1 MKLYKVVKLWWVL
14 LCVHVTLTYL
24 FVSHSYGNEVLLN
37 SIIKTYSISVV
48 VLYIFYALFNH
59 SRLVMPI
66 VGQLYGRVIVFTVIC
81 FINIFAATQLDAT
94 MFKVISSILLLCT
107 IVVIYNGSKLLD
119 KPFIHSK

>member
-1 MKLYKVVKLWWVL
+1 MKSYKVVKLWWSL

-24 FVSHSYGNEVLLN
+24 FISHNYGSEVLLN

-59 SRLVMPI
+59 SRLVIPV
-66 VGQLYGRVIVFTVIC
+66 VGQLYNRVIVFTVIC
-81 FINIFAATQLDAT
+81 FINMFAATQLDTT
-94 MFKVISSILLLCT
+94 MFKVVSGVLLLCT

-119 KPFIHSK
+119 KPFIHLK